1 MIFGWAVKKEAGT
14 KHTQM
19 LLLLQIFYGIG
30 PTSEGEKQSTL
41 HDPRLKK
48 KQPTMNG
55 EKTLQIEFE
64 TFHVLTVVVCTHQPR
79 LYSPAVAPVGNKAN
93 RYDKLSGNIH
103 SS

>member
-14 KHTQM
+14 KHTR
-19 LLLLQIFYGIG
+19 IFYCRFFYGIG

-48 KQPTMNG
+48 TTHDEWRKNAPNW
-55 EKTLQIEFE
+55 IRN